1 MARIHTIRKRRLK
14 PGTVLS
20 PTPAVLVTVQGSD
33 GKSNIITLAWVGIVC
48 SDPPM
53 MSISIRPSRHSHQLV
68 EESGAFVINIPTEKL
83 VRETDYCGVVSG
95 RKEDKFEGAGLT
107 PVPAEK
113 VNAPLILECPVNIE
127 CEVRRTLRLG
137 AHDMYIGEVVAVHAD
152 EAVMRDGKLDI
163 AAIRPF
169 VYCPGDAQYWNLGTV
184 IGSYGF
190 TKGKL

>member
-1 MARIHTIRKRRLK
+1 MGKKLLE

-20 PTPAVLVTVQGSD
+20 PTPVVLVTVQGAD
-33 GKSNIITLAWVGIVC
+33 ERPNIITLAWVGIV
-48 SDPPM
+48 SSGPPM
-53 MSISIRPSRHSHQLV
+53 MSISIRSSRHSHKLI
-68 EESGAFVINIPTEKL
+68 EESAAFVINIPPEKL
-83 VRETDYCGVVSG
+83 VRETDYCGVVSC

-127 CEVRRTLRLG
+127 CEVRQTLRLG
-137 AHDMYIGEVVAVHAD
+137 AHDMYLGEVVAVHAD
-152 EAVMRDGKLDI
+152 EEVVQDGGLNI
-163 AAIRPF
+163 AMIRPLVF
-169 VYCPGDAQYWNLGTV
+169 CPGDAQYWNLGTV

>member
-1 MARIHTIRKRRLK
+1 MGKKLLE

-20 PTPAVLVTVQGSD
+20 PTPVVLVTVQGAD
-33 GKSNIITLAWVGIVC
+33 ERPNIITLAWVGIV
-48 SDPPM
+48 SSGPPM
-53 MSISIRPSRHSHQLV
+53 MSISIRSSRHSHKLI
-68 EESGAFVINIPTEKL
+68 EESAAFVINIPPEKL

-127 CEVRRTLRLG
+127 CEVRQTLRLG
-137 AHDMYIGEVVAVHAD
+137 AHDMYLGEVVAVHAD
-152 EAVMRDGKLDI
+152 EEVVQDEGLNI
-163 AAIRPF
+163 AMIRPLVF
-169 VYCPGDAQYWNLGTV
+169 CPGDAQYWNLGTV

>member
-1 MARIHTIRKRRLK
+1 MAKKLLE

-20 PTPAVLVTVQGSD
+20 PTPVVLVTVQGAD
-33 GKSNIITLAWVGIVC
+33 ERPNIITLAWVGIV
-48 SDPPM
+48 SSGPPM
-53 MSISIRPSRHSHQLV
+53 MSISIRSSRHSHQLI
-68 EESGAFVINIPTEKL
+68 EESAAFVINIPSEAL

-95 RKEDKFEGAGLT
+95 RNEDKFEGAGLT

-113 VNAPLILECPVNIE
+113 VNAPLILECPINIE
-127 CEVRRTLRLG
+127 CEVRQTLRLG

-152 EAVMRDGKLDI
+152 EEVVQDGGLDI

-169 VYCPGDAQYWNLGTV
+169 VFCPGDARYWSLGTV